1 MSDTPKIYLVKTE
14 KTGPS
19 IGTDADANAN
29 VNASAN
35 AHLSEADYLKLASES
50 VTRAGENG
58 PLSVDPDVAEDM
70 GAFWEAG
77 LSDQDALDSHFDGLD
92 PTADDDPNGDND
104 PGGNGALDGGRGK

>member
-14 KTGPS
+14 KTAADP
-19 IGTDADANAN
+19 GTGNNANAN
-29 VNASAN
+29 VNAN

-70 GAFWEAG
+70 GAFWETG

-92 PTADDDPNGDND
+92 PTTEENSTGDSD
-104 PGGNGALDGGRGK
+104 PGGNDALDGGRGK

>member
-1 MSDTPKIYLVKTE
+1 M
-14 KTGPS
+14 
-19 IGTDADANAN
+19 N

-70 GAFWEAG
+70 GAFWETA

-92 PTADDDPNGDND
+92 PTADTDPAGSDVQ
-104 PGGNGALDGGRGK
+104 